1 MKRTYGL
8 AEASGIAESLEIDF
22 AKSGYDLEQFRAGLD
37 VEAEHGA
44 VDPATNVTNDDP
56 LATGKITLAH
66 LKEIPDYYTRLNEM
80 ETGAEATKTPGLT
93 SMETEGSRKRWL
105 GKGPL
110 VGLALLLFG
119 ICSVL
124 VIREVRAKK

>member
-1 MKRTYGL
+1 MKRTYDL

-22 AKSGYDLEQFRAGLD
+22 AKSEFDLSQFLAGLD

-56 LATGKITLAH
+56 LTTGKIALAH
-66 LKEIPDYYTRLNEM
+66 LHELPDYYTRL
-80 ETGAEATKTPGLT
+80 KK
-93 SMETEGSRKRWL
+93 METEAAPAMSPEVLSLETERSRKRWL

-110 VGLALLLFG
+110 IGLALLVVGVSSTL
-119 ICSVL
+119 L
-124 VIREVRAKK
+124 IRKVRAKN